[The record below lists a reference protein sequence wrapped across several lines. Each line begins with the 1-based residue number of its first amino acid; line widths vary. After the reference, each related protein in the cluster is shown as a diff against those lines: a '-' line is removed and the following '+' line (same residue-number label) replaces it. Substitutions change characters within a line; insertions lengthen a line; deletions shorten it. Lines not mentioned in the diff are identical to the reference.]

1 MEKGA
6 LFVGWGSII
15 VGREK
20 TAPRVLND
28 AMQYLQGLQKEGK
41 SDSIDVILLEPH
53 GGELEGFVLIKG
65 NKDFLAK
72 LRVEKEF
79 IEIIVSVQLVHTKV
93 GVVWAYSGAEMQTLF
108 QIWDRQ
114 EEKLINY
121 SH

>member
-41 SDSIDVILLEPH
+41 LDSIDVILLEPH

-79 IEIIVSVQLVHTKV
+79 TEIIVSVQLVHTKV

-114 EEKLINY
+114 EEKLI
-121 SH
+121 

>member
-41 SDSIDVILLEPH
+41 LDSIDVILLEPH

>member
-15 VGREK
+15 VGLEK

-28 AMQYLQGLQKEGK
+28 AMQYLQALQKDGK
-41 SDSIDVILLEPH
+41 LDSIDVILLEPH

-114 EEKLINY
+114 EEKLI
-121 SH
+121 